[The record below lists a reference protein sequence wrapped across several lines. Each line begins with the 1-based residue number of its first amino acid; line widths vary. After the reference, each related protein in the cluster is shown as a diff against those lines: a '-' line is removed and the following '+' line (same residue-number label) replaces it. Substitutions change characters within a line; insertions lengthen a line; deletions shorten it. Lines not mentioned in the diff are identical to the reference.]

1 MTFATVRT
9 CRTASSRPSITRAA
23 SSTADTWTAS
33 VCRCVFPPSYPLYL
47 QNNHTACRSCLPI
60 SWIDPHAS
68 SAAVHVAFPWMSFS
82 MHPCTHEHV
91 LTMSPCDNG
100 TAESHDKRHCDRHAR
115 HRAQTGE
122 RLCFPS
128 PTSLPHLRSVHQ
140 HIMTWLP
147 LSRLSQSLLCDDA
160 PDAKN
165 CPLIYS
171 QPVETDKRFYIADI
185 ERYRLLIDHGVLP
198 TLPDVSGE
206 SR

>member
-1 MTFATVRT
+1 
-9 CRTASSRPSITRAA
+9 
-23 SSTADTWTAS
+23 
-33 VCRCVFPPSYPLYL
+33 
-47 QNNHTACRSCLPI
+47 
-60 SWIDPHAS
+60 
-68 SAAVHVAFPWMSFS
+68 
-82 MHPCTHEHV
+82 
-91 LTMSPCDNG
+91 
-100 TAESHDKRHCDRHAR
+100 
-115 HRAQTGE
+115 
-122 RLCFPS
+122 
-128 PTSLPHLRSVHQ
+128 
-140 HIMTWLP
+140 MTWLP